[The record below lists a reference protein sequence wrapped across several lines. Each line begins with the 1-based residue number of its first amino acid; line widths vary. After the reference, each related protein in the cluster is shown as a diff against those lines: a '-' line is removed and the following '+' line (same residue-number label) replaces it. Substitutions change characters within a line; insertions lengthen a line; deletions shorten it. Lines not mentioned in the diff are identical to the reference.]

1 MSLELEFV
9 KVKNIT
15 DDLTKEEKRNVSN
28 IAEFLIKQMKDE
40 GVKAVKETIQ
50 DSFNLNAEG
59 AIVALVL
66 VNVLEEY
73 EMSRWSW

>member
-1 MSLELEFV
+1 MSLELEIV

-15 DDLTKEEKRNVSN
+15 DDLTKDEAKNVEN
-28 IAEFLIKQMKDE
+28 IADFLFKQMKDE